1 MNTKLK
7 LGMLDSLRGDISGWR
22 LANKIETFIEIQNL
36 PSNTKFSSNKIKNK
50 KINWQDMTP
59 RFLRDQH
66 IFTWQ
71 SLEILSIFNTL
82 TSKQVLWKNK
92 NLFQL
97 EYLFLVESNMIENV
111 PFPYK
116 TVLSKEKKQCQGI
129 QNQQYQMDLSERT
142 EFSH

>member
-36 PSNTKFSSNKIKNK
+36 PSNTKFSSNKIQNK

-71 SLEILSIFNTL
+71 SREILSIFNLL

-92 NLFQL
+92 NLFQI

-116 TVLSKEKKQCQGI
+116 TVLLKEKKTTSRHTEPAV
-129 QNQQYQMDLSERT
+129 QNGPIRKNRV
-142 EFSH
+142 